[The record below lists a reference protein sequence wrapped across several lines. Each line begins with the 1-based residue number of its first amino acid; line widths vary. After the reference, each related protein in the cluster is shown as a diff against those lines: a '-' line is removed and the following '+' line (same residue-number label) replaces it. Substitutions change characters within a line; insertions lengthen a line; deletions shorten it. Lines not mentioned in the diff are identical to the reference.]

1 MGRCPFRFQG
11 LGESED
17 LSRWLNIA
25 GAAGDDV
32 IERLIRA
39 YYTREPLLW
48 VCYHVRSL
56 RSGAITVF
64 VLSFFFLTYS
74 LVAFSSLW
82 LPILSPTSCRFAA
95 VSLLYP
101 LPPSPGWP
109 SPRDNNPRLP
119 RA

>member
-32 IERLIRA
+32 IGHLIRA
-39 YYTREPLLW
+39 YNTHEPLLW
-48 VCYHVRSL
+48 VCNHVRSL
-56 RSGAITVF
+56 RSGAITGF
-64 VLSFFFLTYS
+64 VPSFSFLTYS

-82 LPILSPTSCRFAA
+82 LSILSPTSCRFAA
-95 VSLLYP
+95 ASLLYL
-101 LPPSPGWP
+101 LPPSPGWS
-109 SPRDNNPRLP
+109 SPRDNNPRLSF
-119 RA
+119 A